1 MKIKVLDISSGISL
15 QLNKV
20 YLIKFETASHFIIFE
35 NDIWYG
41 VYKDNAEI
49 VEEYKI
55 MAVEAIKKAGEFFN
69 MRCPLDGEAKTGAN
83 WYDTH

>member
-20 YLIKFETASHFIIFE
+20 YLIKFETASHFIIIE
-35 NDIWYG
+35 NYKWYG

-49 VEEYKI
+49 VEEYKELNNGQLKFI
-55 MAVEAIKKAGEFFN
+55 
-69 MRCPLDGEAKTGAN
+69 L
-83 WYDTH
+83 

>member
-20 YLIKFETASHFIIFE
+20 YLIKFETASHFVIFE

-41 VYKDNAEI
+41 VYKDNPEI
-49 VEEYKI
+49 VEEYKELNNGQLKFI
-55 MAVEAIKKAGEFFN
+55 
-69 MRCPLDGEAKTGAN
+69 L
-83 WYDTH
+83 

>member
-1 MKIKVLDISSGISL
+1 M

-41 VYKDNAEI
+41 IYKDNPEI
-49 VEEYKI
+49 VEEYKELNNGQLKFI
-55 MAVEAIKKAGEFFN
+55 
-69 MRCPLDGEAKTGAN
+69 L
-83 WYDTH
+83 

>member
-49 VEEYKI
+49 VEEYKELNNGQLKFI
-55 MAVEAIKKAGEFFN
+55 
-69 MRCPLDGEAKTGAN
+69 L
-83 WYDTH
+83 

>member
-41 VYKDNAEI
+41 VCKDNAEI
-49 VEEYKI
+49 VEEYKELNNGQLKFI
-55 MAVEAIKKAGEFFN
+55 
-69 MRCPLDGEAKTGAN
+69 L
-83 WYDTH
+83 

>member
-41 VYKDNAEI
+41 VYKDNPEI
-49 VEEYKI
+49 VEEYKELNNGQLKFI
-55 MAVEAIKKAGEFFN
+55 
-69 MRCPLDGEAKTGAN
+69 L
-83 WYDTH
+83 

>member
-35 NDIWYG
+35 NDTWYG
-41 VYKDNAEI
+41 VYKDNPEI
-49 VEEYKI
+49 VEEYKELNNGQLKFI
-55 MAVEAIKKAGEFFN
+55 
-69 MRCPLDGEAKTGAN
+69 L
-83 WYDTH
+83 

>member
-1 MKIKVLDISSGISL
+1 MKIKALDISSGISL

-41 VYKDNAEI
+41 VYKDNPEI
-49 VEEYKI
+49 VEEYKELNNGQLKFI
-55 MAVEAIKKAGEFFN
+55 
-69 MRCPLDGEAKTGAN
+69 L
-83 WYDTH
+83 

>member
-41 VYKDNAEI
+41 VSNLILKQQKN
-49 VEEYKI
+49 
-55 MAVEAIKKAGEFFN
+55 IKN
-69 MRCPLDGEAKTGAN
+69 
-83 WYDTH
+83 